1 MSTVAS
7 QPKTLM
13 RWEEWVGGWWVD
25 EWVVVGWWVTIQRIM
40 PLHGSILQ
48 VGTCQILSLVENP
61 RWSRVWQQHCTN
73 IVQILVKYWSNI
85 GQIFL
90 KFCIHNVKILLI
102 NFAFY
107 SIKILETTEIAK
119 RGNRHWWGDQHWGG
133 GALKHGSFKH
143 VVHSWSH
150 FLHHFK
156 SSFSQ
161 KKDDNYDNSYKLVA

>member
-1 MSTVAS
+1 MLSTVAS

-13 RWEEWVGGWWVD
+13 RWEEWVGGWWVG

-73 IVQILVKYWSNI
+73 I

-119 RGNRHWWGDQHWGG
+119 RGNRHWWGDQHWGTMPWNWNQDIFV
-133 GALKHGSFKH
+133 GSFKIQM
-143 VVHSWSH
+143 S
-150 FLHHFK
+150 
-156 SSFSQ
+156 
-161 KKDDNYDNSYKLVA
+161 